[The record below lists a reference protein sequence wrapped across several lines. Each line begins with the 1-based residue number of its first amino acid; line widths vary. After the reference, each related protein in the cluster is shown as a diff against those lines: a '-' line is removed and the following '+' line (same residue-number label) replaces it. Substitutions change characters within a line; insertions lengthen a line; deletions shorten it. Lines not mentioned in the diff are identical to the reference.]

1 MPLSFDPFDPTCD
14 NTSEKPPAIKL
25 TDRLLPIANISKIMK
40 KPIPPSAKVS
50 KDAKEVMQKAGSE
63 FIAIVTC
70 VAKEICEKEN
80 RKTIVG
86 EDLIRALDEL
96 GMPHYAELTKK
107 YFMKYKDGMHGS
119 KMRRMY

>member
-1 MPLSFDPFDPTCD
+1 MPGNYPNP
-14 NTSEKPPAIKL
+14 IKL

-50 KDAKEVMQKAGSE
+50 KDAKEVMQRASSE

-70 VAKEICEKEN
+70 VAREICEKEN

-86 EDLIRALDEL
+86 EDLVRALDEL

-107 YFMKYKDGMHGS
+107 YFMKYKDGIQNT
-119 KMRRMY
+119 KIRRMY